1 MPRSFVLQAYD
12 ANLELL
18 SEYPLELV
26 TSPSGLGFQQKIT
39 RVETDTLDYIT
50 HQKMKENTVS

>member
-39 RVETDTLDYIT
+39 RVETDTLDYIYT
-50 HQKMKENTVS
+50 PKNQ